1 MGAAAGYRPH
11 ASAGSSGAAPSLA
24 RVERPSAA
32 SIRFPS
38 RGGSPARAL
47 GVRLLMALVLI
58 GLVTAVAYADR
69 SGYRDLDGSVS
80 LLDCLY
86 YATVSITTTGY
97 GDIVPLS
104 DSARLLTT
112 FVVTPLRVLFLI
124 LLVGTTLEFLASA
137 TRANLKRRIWRR
149 KLHDHVVI
157 CGFGTKGRS
166 ALHSLVGTGKSID
179 QIVVIDDRV
188 EAIEAASREGVTGVL
203 GNAARRDVLLEAAA
217 PEASA
222 LIVATNSDDTSVLV
236 TLTARELAPHA
247 TITAA
252 AREEE
257 NVPLLRHSGANT
269 VVTSAS
275 AAGRLLGLG
284 TTAPEVVET
293 LEDLLSSGS
302 GIDLVAERADAE
314 QAGPLPK
321 ADRRCGGPILMVY
334 RNGRRLLRGDPEL
347 DEVRSG
353 DTVVHVVTHSR

>member
-1 MGAAAGYRPH
+1 MTP
-11 ASAGSSGAAPSLA
+11 
-24 RVERPSAA
+24 VSAA
-32 SIRFPS
+32 NIHFPS
-38 RGGSPARAL
+38 RSGSPARAL
-47 GVRLLMALVLI
+47 GGRLLIALALV
-58 GLVTAVAYADR
+58 GLVTAVAYADHG
-69 SGYRDLDGSVS
+69 GYRDLDGSVS

-137 TRANLKRRIWRR
+137 TRANLRRRIWRR
-149 KLHDHVVI
+149 KLHDHIVI

-166 ALHSLVGTGKSID
+166 ALRSLIGTGTSLD

-188 EAIEAASREGVTGVL
+188 EAIEVATREGVTGVL
-203 GNAARRDVLLEAAA
+203 GSAARRDVLIEAAVS
-217 PEASA
+217 EAVA
-222 LIVATNSDDTSVLV
+222 VIVATDRDDTSVLV
-236 TLTARELAPHA
+236 TLTARELAPGA

-252 AREEE
+252 AREED

-284 TTAPEVVET
+284 TSSPEVVET

-302 GIDLVAERADAE
+302 GIDLVAEVVGAE
-314 QAGPLPK
+314 EAGPIAE
-321 ADRRCGGPILMVY
+321 ADRRCGGPVLMAY
-334 RNGRRLLRGDPEL
+334 RGGRALRRGEPDL
-347 DEVRSG
+347 DEVEPG
-353 DTVVHVVTHSR
+353 DTVVHVLCRDDGEQRGAS

>member
-1 MGAAAGYRPH
+1 M
-11 ASAGSSGAAPSLA
+11 AS
-24 RVERPSAA
+24 VSAA
-32 SIRFPS
+32 NIHFPS
-38 RGGSPARAL
+38 RSGSPARAL
-47 GVRLLMALVLI
+47 GGRLLIALALV

-69 SGYRDLDGSVS
+69 GGYRDLDGSVS

-97 GDIVPLS
+97 GDIVPVS

-137 TRANLKRRIWRR
+137 TRANLRRRIWRR
-149 KLHDHVVI
+149 KLNDHTVI

-166 ALHSLVGTGKSID
+166 ALSSLIGTGTGLD
-179 QIVVIDDRV
+179 QIVVIDERP
-188 EAIEAASREGVTGVL
+188 EAIEIATREGVTAVL
-203 GNAARRDVLLEAAA
+203 GNAARRDVLTEAAV
-217 PEASA
+217 PEAVA
-222 LIVATNSDDTSVLV
+222 VIVATDRDDTSVLV
-236 TLTARELAPHA
+236 TLTARELAPNA

-252 AREEE
+252 AREED

-284 TTAPEVVET
+284 TSAPEVVET

-302 GIDLVAERADAE
+302 GIDLVAEMVGEAE
-314 QAGPLPK
+314 AGPIAE
-321 ADRRCGGPILMVY
+321 ADRRCGGPVLMVY
-334 RNGRRLLRGDPEL
+334 REGRALRRGQLEEVKPGDK
-347 DEVRSG
+347 
-353 DTVVHVVTHSR
+353 VVHVLCQDAKP